1 VEKFEGNSDE
11 AVELIVQR
19 LSELTN
25 R

>member
-11 AVELIVQR
+11 AVELIIEH
-19 LSELTN
+19 LSKLTH